1 MANHCHKGRWHEKVD
16 IARALN
22 VSQTVVRR
30 LLKKHRETGSVEKN
44 KRSTLILECKELL
57 LERSGMLCIFV
68 RPHAAVKG
76 SKREFELSKVLGRN
90 SGN

>member
-1 MANHCHKGRWHEKVD
+1 MAIHCHKGRWHEKVD
-16 IARALN
+16 IERALN

-30 LLKKHRETGSVEKN
+30 LLKKHRETGSVEEN
-44 KRSTLILECKELL
+44 KRPTLVLECTELL
-57 LERSGMLCIFV
+57 LERSCRFCIFV

-76 SKREFELSKVLGRN
+76 SKLEFELSKVLGRN